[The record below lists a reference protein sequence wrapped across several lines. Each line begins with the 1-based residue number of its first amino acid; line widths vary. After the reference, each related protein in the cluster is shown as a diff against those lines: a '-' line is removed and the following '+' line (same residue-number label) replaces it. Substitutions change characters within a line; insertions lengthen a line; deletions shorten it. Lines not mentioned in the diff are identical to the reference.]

1 MNTNASASAVPSA
14 NIVVATSFPR
24 DMSWMM
30 RGTLYQ
36 DMSNAITNNTM
47 DNEQKYIA
55 KKAILEA
62 LLNGRHL
69 SQMDCR
75 EFQIEDMRT
84 PISHLKNHF
93 QDTHELRTEWIV
105 TPVRKARIKSYWLE
119 KKQ

>member
-1 MNTNASASAVPSA
+1 
-14 NIVVATSFPR
+14 
-24 DMSWMM
+24 
-30 RGTLYQ
+30 
-36 DMSNAITNNTM
+36 M

-84 PISHLKNHF
+84 PVCHLKPRF
-93 QDTHELRTEWIV
+93 EATHELKTEWIR
-105 TPVRKARIKSYWLE
+105 TPVRNARIKQYWLE
-119 KKQ
+119 PKQESNN